1 MILKSLLELPRYK
14 ELINTLVSRNLK
26 TRYRYSILG
35 YAWTWLDPLMMMLV
49 FILVFDVLLNSGVE
63 HFPLFLLCGLIPWT
77 FFSNTIGAAVA
88 SITNNAGLIKRVYY
102 PREIFPLTLTL
113 THGVNML
120 LSCLVLIPVI
130 LFFGVTFT
138 LKILWFPAT
147 TIVLFFFAFGLGLI
161 LATLNVFLRDMMHI
175 VPLIIRVWF
184 FSTPIF
190 YDVGNR
196 VPERLLDIYMFV
208 NPMAVILT
216 LFRASFMNYNV
227 PKLRHIVATFAV
239 SILVFIVGY
248 ILFKRNEDLMVKR
261 I

>member
-1 MILKSLLELPRYK
+1 MLKSLLDLFRYK

-26 TRYRYSILG
+26 TRYRHSILG

-49 FILVFDVLLNSGVE
+49 FILVFDVLLKSGVE
-63 HFPLFLLCGLIPWT
+63 NFPLFLLCGLIPWT
-77 FFSNTIGAAVA
+77 FFSNTVSNAVG
-88 SITNNAGLIKRVYY
+88 SITGNAGLIKRVYY

-120 LSCLVLIPVI
+120 LSCLVLVPVI

-138 LKILWFPAT
+138 TKIFLFPLTA
-147 TIVLFFFAFGLGLI
+147 IFLFFFSFGLALVFS
-161 LATLNVFLRDMMHI
+161 LMNVFMRDMSHI

-190 YDVGNR
+190 YSVEKR
-196 VPERLLDIYMFV
+196 VPDRILDIYMAI
-208 NPMAVILT
+208 NPMAVMLT
-216 LFRASFMNYNV
+216 LFRAAFMNYNV
-227 PKLRHIVATFAV
+227 PKLQHIVIAFSA
-239 SILVFIVGY
+239 SILIFLMGY
-248 ILFKRNEDLMVKR
+248 IFFKKNEDLMVKR